1 MDAHTQFRTL
11 HGHMGKRKTGGNLK
25 YKKKELQRRVL
36 RTYRDNAGK
45 VLNHKQVAAQLG
57 ITNAHDRNLIVQII
71 ATLATEG
78 VLEQVDRGKFRAK
91 RQQRHFEGW
100 VDMTKNGGGYII
112 LEGTDED
119 DLWVSP
125 RNMKHALHGD
135 YVRVY
140 AHARRRNKKGEGE
153 IEEILERART
163 EFVGKIEISK
173 QFAFLVPD
181 NPRMHTDIYI
191 PLDKLKGAT
200 QGQIALVKMTD
211 WPESATSPF
220 GEVIDVLGNPGEAD
234 AEMHAVLAEYG
245 LPYRF
250 PEEVEQAAAKI
261 PKELDPKEIE
271 KRRDM
276 RDVTTFTIDPVDAK
290 DFDDALSVRVL
301 EDGLYEIGVHIA
313 DVSHYVQPGDIIDR
327 EAYERATS
335 VYLVDRVVPMLPEVL
350 SNGLCSLRP
359 NEEKFTF
366 SAVFK
371 MNDEAEIVHSWFG
384 RTVIESDR
392 RFAYEEAQEILEG
405 AEGDMENELHLLDRL
420 AKKMRA
426 KRMKSGAI
434 SFHSIEVKFHLD
446 DKGKPLGVYYKE
458 SKDANQLIEEFM
470 LLANRKVAE
479 FVGRTPEGKFSNKTM
494 VYRVHDEP
502 DPVKVAEFNNFVKQF
517 GYRMTLTNRKTI
529 TNSLNS
535 ILDEVQGKPEENMI
549 EKLAVRTMSKAIYT
563 TDNIGHYGLAFD
575 YYTHFT
581 SPIRRYPDVMVHRL
595 LQFYLDGGQQPKDAD
610 KYEARCDHSSDRERM
625 AADAERA
632 SIKYMQVLYM
642 SAHIGEEFLGTISG
656 VTQWGIFVEVNDNK
670 CEGLVRLST
679 IDDDVYT
686 FDESS
691 YSIIGEYTGKIYQL
705 GDTVMVRVQRADL
718 NQKQLD
724 FELVT
729 GEDED

>member
-1 MDAHTQFRTL
+1 MDVPRHFLTL
-11 HGHMGKRKTGGNLK
+11 HRHMAKRNKGGNLK
-25 YKKKELQRRVL
+25 FKKKELQRRVL
-36 RTYRDNAGK
+36 RTYRENAGK
-45 VLNHKQVAAQLG
+45 VLNHKQVASQLG

-91 RQQRHFEGW
+91 RKQRHYTGW
-100 VDMTKNGGGYII
+100 VDMTKSGGGYIV
-112 LEGTDED
+112 LEDTDED
-119 DLWVSP
+119 DLWVAP

-140 AHARRRNKKGEGE
+140 AHARRRNKKPEGE

-191 PLDKLKGAT
+191 ALDKLKGAKH
-200 QGQIALVKMTD
+200 GQIALVKMTD
-211 WPESATSPF
+211 WPELATSPF

-271 KRRDM
+271 RRRDM

-290 DFDDALSVRVL
+290 DFDDALSVKVL
-301 EDGLYEIGVHIA
+301 GDGLYEIGVHIA
-313 DVSHYVQPGDIIDR
+313 DVSHYVTPGDIIDR

-371 MNDEAEIVHSWFG
+371 MNDNAEILNSWFG
-384 RTVIESDR
+384 RTMTKSDK
-392 RFAYEEAQEILEG
+392 RFAYEDAQKILEG
-405 AEGDMENELHLLDRL
+405 ADGEMENELHLLDRL

-426 KRMKSGAI
+426 KRMKAGAI
-434 SFHSIEVKFHLD
+434 SFHSVEVKFNLD
-446 DKGKPLGVYYKE
+446 DNGKPLGVYFKE
-458 SKDANQLIEEFM
+458 SKDANKLIEEFM

-502 DPVKVAEFNNFVKQF
+502 DPTKVAEFNNFVKQF

-549 EKLAVRTMSKAIYT
+549 EKLAVRTMSKAVYT
-563 TDNIGHYGLAFD
+563 TENIGHYGLSFD
-575 YYTHFT
+575 FYTHFT

-595 LQFYLDGGQQPKDAD
+595 LQHYLDGNQQPKDAD
-610 KYEARCDHSSDRERM
+610 KYEARCDHSSEREKM
-625 AADAERA
+625 AAQAERA

-642 SAHIGEEFLGTISG
+642 SAHIGEEYLGVISG
-656 VTQWGIFVEVNDNK
+656 VTQWGIFIEVNHNK
-670 CEGLVRLST
+670 REGLVRLST

-686 FDESS
+686 FEESS

-705 GDTVMVRVQRADL
+705 GDTVMVRVARADL

-724 FELVT
+724 FELVL
-729 GEDED
+729 GDEG

>member
-1 MDAHTQFRTL
+1 MA
-11 HGHMGKRKTGGNLK
+11 KRKKSGNLK

-36 RTYRDNAGK
+36 RAYRDNSGK
-45 VLNHKQVAAQLG
+45 ALNHKQIAAQIG
-57 ITNAHDRNLIVQII
+57 VTNAHDRNLIVQII
-71 ATLATEG
+71 ATLAAEG
-78 VLEQVDRGKFRAK
+78 VLEQVDRGKFKAK
-91 RQQRHFEGW
+91 RHQRHFTGW
-100 VDMTKNGGGYII
+100 VDMTKNGGGYVM
-112 LEGTDED
+112 LEDTDED
-119 DLWVSP
+119 DIWISP

-135 YVRVY
+135 YVKVY
-140 AHARRRNKKGEGE
+140 AHARRRNRKPEGE
-153 IEEILERART
+153 IEAIIERART

-181 NPRMHTDIYI
+181 SRRMHMDIYI
-191 PLDKLKGAT
+191 PLDKLKGASH
-200 QGQIALVKMTD
+200 GQIALVKMTD
-211 WPESATSPF
+211 WPESASSPF

-250 PEEVEQAAAKI
+250 PEEVEEAAAQI
-261 PKELDPKEIE
+261 PTELDLKEIAR
-271 KRRDM
+271 RRDM
-276 RDVTTFTIDPVDAK
+276 RDTTTFTIDPVDAK
-290 DFDDALSVRVL
+290 DFDDALSVKVL
-301 EDGLYEIGVHIA
+301 EDGLYEIGIHIA

-327 EAYERATS
+327 EAYDRATS

-371 MNDEAEIVHSWFG
+371 MNDEAEILHSWFG
-384 RTVIESDR
+384 RTVTYSDR

-405 AEGDMENELHLLDRL
+405 ADGDMENELHLLDRL

-434 SFHSIEVKFHLD
+434 SFHSVEVKFNLNPE
-446 DKGKPLGVYYKE
+446 GQPLGVFFKE

-479 FVGRTPEGKFSNKTM
+479 FVGRTPEGTYSNKAM

-502 DPVKVAEFNNFVKQF
+502 DPTKVAEFNNFVKQF

-535 ILDEVQGKPEENMI
+535 ILHQVQGQPEENMI

-563 TDNIGHYGLAFD
+563 TENIGHYGLAFD

-595 LQFYLDGGQQPKDAD
+595 LQTYLDGAHQAKDPD
-610 KYEARCDHSSDRERM
+610 KYEARCEHSSEREKM

-642 SAHIGEEFLGTISG
+642 SQHIGKEFLGVISG
-656 VTQWGIFVEVNDNK
+656 VTQWGIFVEINENK
-670 CEGLVRLST
+670 CEGLVRLSE

-686 FDESS
+686 FDEAN
-691 YSIIGEYTGKIYQL
+691 YCIIGEYTGKIYQL
-705 GDTVMVRVQRADL
+705 GDTVMVRTKRADL

-724 FELVT
+724 FDLVL
-729 GEDED
+729 GDDED